1 MKFSLGSGY
10 TFAIHHEG
18 NIFCAVLGLI
28 SVVSILL
35 GGLNVWSI
43 VFLCVTVTCASFF
56 RDPERVPPKD
66 NNVVVGPADGKIVGI
81 ENVLVPLEAG
91 LGAIE
96 MTRIS
101 IFLSVFDVHV
111 NRMPVSGKVV
121 HVSYMPGK
129 FFNASLDKASK
140 DNERNTIVIE
150 THHRHKIVCTQI
162 AGLIARRI
170 ISDADVGDFFAM
182 GERYGIIKFGS
193 RVDLYIPDSYVL
205 RVSVGQTVVGG
216 ETVMALPNNI

>member
-10 TFAIHHEG
+10 TLAIHNEG
-18 NIFCAVLGLI
+18 NIFCAVLAVICLI
-28 SVVSILL
+28 SILL

-43 VFLCVTVTCASFF
+43 VFFFATLMCASFF
-56 RDPERVPPKD
+56 RDPERIPPRD
-66 NNVVVGPADGKIVGI
+66 NDAVVGPADGKIVAI
-81 ENVLVPLEAG
+81 DNVIVPPESG
-91 LGAIE
+91 LGAVK

-111 NRMPVSGKVV
+111 NRIPVSGKIL
-121 HVSYMPGK
+121 HVAYIPGK

-150 THHRHKIVCTQI
+150 TTSKHKIICTQI

-170 ISDADVGDFFAM
+170 VSDADVGDFFAM

-193 RVDLYIPDSYVL
+193 RVDLYVPDSYIL

-216 ETVMALPNNI
+216 ETVMAVPNNM